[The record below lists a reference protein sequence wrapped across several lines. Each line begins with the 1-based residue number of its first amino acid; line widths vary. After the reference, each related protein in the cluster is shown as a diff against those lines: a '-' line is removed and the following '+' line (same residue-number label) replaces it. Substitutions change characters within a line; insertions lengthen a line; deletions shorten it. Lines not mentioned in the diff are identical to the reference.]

1 MALSPATAPSC
12 SRVFAPPSAS
22 HASPPPF
29 PCLHG
34 FPRSPAPKRNRP
46 CGRVGC
52 GADPEDQA
60 SASIPDSLPLA
71 GVDTDWRDF
80 RARLVATSRSGSA
93 ASGVEDGRWAH
104 AVHAPETGCLLV
116 AHPLMFSQSQTYF
129 SQAVIFIFT
138 HSESGSAGLIL
149 NRPTEF
155 TLGKVA
161 GAEEMC
167 PEFAESQ
174 LRLGGD
180 VGKSTL
186 NILHSYGE
194 LEGAIE
200 IVNGIYLG
208 GFEAARRA
216 VREGNAQGKDFTW
229 FMHHAGWGPGQVSST

>member
-1 MALSPATAPSC
+1 MANCAVC
-12 SRVFAPPSAS
+12 FAA
-22 HASPPPF
+22 
-29 PCLHG
+29 
-34 FPRSPAPKRNRP
+34 
-46 CGRVGC
+46 
-52 GADPEDQA
+52 
-60 SASIPDSLPLA
+60 
-71 GVDTDWRDF
+71 
-80 RARLVATSRSGSA
+80 
-93 ASGVEDGRWAH
+93 
-104 AVHAPETGCLLV
+104 
-116 AHPLMFSQSQTYF
+116 LMFSQSQTYF

-229 FMHHAGWGPGQVSST
+229 FMHHAGWGPGQLENECSSGVWFTAAAGRDLILQPRDGNDAPADMWHEVLQLMGGEYSELSKVVQQPYRADIMGNEGREGEDV